1 MGGKKKFPLLIDD
14 FDTTTK
20 NYNFVLSTEAFA
32 KANEEIMEFLK
43 ENKIENKSI
52 QKASLLIEEMGV
64 KIQDF
69 NKDHRGKILIEISV
83 QLDPQ
88 HPGKVFIVVRDNGKF
103 LDVTDEDNAVTSLN
117 SYMLAS
123 YMSAVQ
129 DKTYVKTIGFNRS
142 HYEI

>member
-14 FDTTTK
+14 FDNTTK
-20 NYNFVLSTEAFA
+20 NYNFVLSAEAFA
-32 KANEEIMEFLK
+32 DVNQQIVEFLK
-43 ENKIENKSI
+43 ENGIENKSV

-64 KIQDF
+64 KIQDY
-69 NKDHRGKILIEISV
+69 NKDHRGKILVEISV
-83 QLDPQ
+83 QLDPK
-88 HPGKVFIVVRDNGKF
+88 HPGKVYIVVRDNGKF
-103 LDVTDEDNAVTSLN
+103 LDVTDEDSAVTSLN

-123 YMSAVQ
+123 YMRSVQ